1 MIRDT
6 TRSPGTDEHPTYR
19 RRRSVSR
26 VPASKWNLA
35 AAERAFEAGRRR
47 HAEEQ
52 HQEERQQHQQH
63 QQQSKSTQKRGDP
76 LAALAVMPK
85 PVKPSRLH
93 PSLRRFM
100 SGRSSLWAVA
110 MALHDRHHR
119 RRALKAR
126 MAQSC
131 LWAGLDQKELVA
143 ELNTQSQ
150 NAPDLPEAL
159 SVRLRICRTT
169 LVSLVHELGMR
180 GFRYE
185 GIKDVYVFFKSAE
198 KHTRLKN
205 KNSRSGTSLPRRAV
219 VVADEDQIT
228 PALVKNV
235 SLSSA
240 SVVLFVGANHPPGG
254 VPNSDGL
261 GHLYMSTG
269 KVVSG
274 ESALALRVLDALS
287 KK

>member
-19 RRRSVSR
+19 RRRSASY
-26 VPASKWNLA
+26 VPETKWDLA
-35 AAERAFEAGRRR
+35 AAERAFEAGSRRR
-47 HAEEQ
+47 
-52 HQEERQQHQQH
+52 R
-63 QQQSKSTQKRGDP
+63 RGGDP
-76 LAALAVMPK
+76 LAALAIIPK
-85 PVKPSRLH
+85 PVKSSHRN

-110 MALHDRHHR
+110 KALHDRHHR

-143 ELNTQSQ
+143 ELNAQSR
-150 NAPDLPEAL
+150 NAPDLPKAL

-185 GIKDVYVFFKSAE
+185 GIEDVFIFFKSAE
-198 KHTRLKN
+198 NNTSKKNTKGKRDSGGKGEEKQARL
-205 KNSRSGTSLPRRAV
+205 SRVASPPRREV
-219 VVADEDQIT
+219 VVAEEDQMT
-228 PALVKNV
+228 TNFVKNV

-240 SVVLFVGANHPPGG
+240 SVVLYVGANHPPGG
-254 VPNSDGL
+254 VPDSAGL

-287 KK
+287 RK

>member
-131 LWAGLDQKELVA
+131 LWAANIFYGQSSSSSREACVTADPLGYHTLHARARFCSLLVGVRS
-143 ELNTQSQ
+143 LG
-150 NAPDLPEAL
+150 AL
-159 SVRLRICRTT
+159 TR
-169 LVSLVHELGMR
+169 
-180 GFRYE
+180 
-185 GIKDVYVFFKSAE
+185 KD
-198 KHTRLKN
+198 
-205 KNSRSGTSLPRRAV
+205 RAV
-219 VVADEDQIT
+219 A
-228 PALVKNV
+228 
-235 SLSSA
+235 
-240 SVVLFVGANHPPGG
+240 
-254 VPNSDGL
+254 
-261 GHLYMSTG
+261 
-269 KVVSG
+269 
-274 ESALALRVLDALS
+274 RVIS
-287 KK
+287 HG